1 MIPIRQN
8 SFFEEFNKIRIE
20 ECLEVVKCLIALN
33 LSAKKAFTFLNEE
46 KFIKLSLT
54 QIRNIYHKI
63 RETIYYYYLLE
74 YEIEDFGLENQNHHF
89 SLDESMF
96 CHDLNGRQI
105 WVLGMIENE
114 TKSFRVVCSYNR
126 DANVIKSFIEKYIP
140 KGNHII
146 HDGWPAYSFLNNPNS
161 GYIPSIHVHG
171 RHDFCYGLDSTSH
184 IEVYGEF
191 YSQK

>member
-1 MIPIRQN
+1 MPICGKGKISINKYTKGKKANICFRCMSYKCKKMIPIRQN

-20 ECLEVVKCLIALN
+20 ECLEVVKCLFALN
-33 LSAKKAFTFLNEE
+33 LNAKKAFKFLNEE

-126 DANVIKSFIEKYIP
+126 DANVIKSFIEK
-140 KGNHII
+140 
-146 HDGWPAYSFLNNPNS
+146 
-161 GYIPSIHVHG
+161 
-171 RHDFCYGLDSTSH
+171 
-184 IEVYGEF
+184 
-191 YSQK
+191 